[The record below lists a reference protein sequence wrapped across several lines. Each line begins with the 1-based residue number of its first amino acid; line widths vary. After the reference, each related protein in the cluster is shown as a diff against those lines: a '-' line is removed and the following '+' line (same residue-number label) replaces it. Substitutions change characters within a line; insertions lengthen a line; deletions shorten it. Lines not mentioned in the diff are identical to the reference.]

1 MHASLSYISYLRSL
15 NFDTSLQRY
24 PISKIPKTRTKQLVT
39 ETRYTATCP
48 VTLDQASEY
57 TEQTWQP
64 KPQKEKDMPPAGLH
78 QSLQLKEET
87 GGCMDST
94 QTSPSHPNLRQSNAH
109 SLLNHEPR
117 IPSPLATEETHGTTW
132 MDRSL
137 KEQKP
142 QSPGQGIGFVMKE
155 KWSLSRTLPE
165 YGLKSRKG
173 TTYSKPP

>member
-64 KPQKEKDMPPAGLH
+64 KHRKERDMPPAEPH
-78 QSLQLKEET
+78 QSPQLKEET
-87 GGCMDST
+87 GGYMDST
-94 QTSPSHPNLRQSNAH
+94 QISPSHLNLWQLNAC
-109 SLLNHEPR
+109 SPLNCEPK
-117 IPSPLATEETHGTTW
+117 IPSPLATEETHGTT
-132 MDRSL
+132 
-137 KEQKP
+137 
-142 QSPGQGIGFVMKE
+142 
-155 KWSLSRTLPE
+155 
-165 YGLKSRKG
+165 
-173 TTYSKPP
+173 